1 MSITTGSRPA
11 LPDEATLNTV
21 SGLTTQIKTFLEA
34 SFASVWVVGEIS
46 SLARP
51 TSGHLYFTLKDSDA
65 VLRAVMWR
73 NTALRHRYAA
83 KEGQEV
89 LCRGRVTVYPP
100 RGDYQMIVEEMHQKG
115 AGAQDLALRRLREK
129 LHKLGWF
136 APERK
141 KKLPRFPRR
150 LALVASPTG
159 AAVRDM
165 LEILGRRWPCAELW
179 VCGVRVQG
187 DGAAD
192 EIAAAVDRLNEFRGI
207 DAIILGRGG
216 GSSDDLAA
224 FNEEKVARAIHE
236 SRIPIVSA
244 VGHEVD
250 VTIADLV
257 ADVRA
262 LTPSEAAER
271 TTPDREELIEHLR
284 NRRQRLH
291 DLLRGKMQTGKQ
303 RFLGLAQRRVFEQPL
318 ERLRELECRLDAAEA
333 RLHRALQVRVERGRG
348 EVEAAAG
355 KLQTLSPLNVLARG
369 YSLTRFA
376 ATGQLVRSV
385 RQAAAADVLEILLAD
400 GRLTARV
407 EGVETGRDATP

>member
-21 SGLTTQIKTFLEA
+21 SGLTAQVKSFLETG
-34 SFASVWVVGEIS
+34 FASVWVVGEIS
-46 SLARP
+46 SLSRP
-51 TSGHLYFTLKDSDA
+51 TSGHLYFNLKDSTA

-73 NTALRHRYAA
+73 ATALRHRYAA
-83 KEGQEV
+83 KDGQEV
-89 LCRGRVTVYPP
+89 LCRGRITVYPP

-115 AGAQDLALRRLREK
+115 VGAQDLALRRLREK

-165 LEILGRRWPCAELW
+165 LEILGRRWPCAEVW

-192 EIAAAVDRLNEFRGI
+192 EIAAAVDRLNGFRDI

-224 FNEEKVARAIHE
+224 FNEEKVARAIHD
-236 SRIPIVSA
+236 SWIPIVSA

-271 TTPDREELIEHLR
+271 ATPDREELIEYLR
-284 NRRQRLH
+284 GRRQRLH
-291 DLLRGKMQTGKQ
+291 DLLLGKLQTGKQ
-303 RFLGLAQRRVFEQPL
+303 RYLGLARRRVFEQPL
-318 ERLRELECRLDAAEA
+318 EQLRELERRLDTAEA
-333 RLHRALQVRVERGRG
+333 RLHRAMQLRVERGRG
-348 EVEAAAG
+348 EIEAAAG
-355 KLQTLSPLNVLARG
+355 KLQSLSPLNVLARG

-376 ATGQLVRSV
+376 ATGQLVRSAG
-385 RQAAAADVLEILLAD
+385 QAAVGDAVEVLLAD

-407 EGVETGRDATP
+407 EGVESKRDATR